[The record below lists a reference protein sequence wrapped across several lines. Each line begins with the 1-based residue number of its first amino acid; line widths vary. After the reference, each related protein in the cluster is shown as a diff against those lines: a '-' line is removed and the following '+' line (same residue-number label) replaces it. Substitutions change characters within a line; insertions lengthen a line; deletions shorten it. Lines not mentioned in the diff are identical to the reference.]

1 MNLTL
6 PPPLSV
12 LSPINPCICPVD
24 TTISCVKW
32 SSNEWLIT
40 ASLLSTFLGVVITVS
55 TLYIN
60 KLKKDRPR
68 MVTNLSTINEN
79 DSIPEIMVIQR

>member
-6 PPPLSV
+6 PPPFSNV
-12 LSPINPCICPVD
+12 PPCNCPVD

-32 SSNEWLIT
+32 TSTEWLVT
-40 ASLLSTFLGVVITVS
+40 TGMLSTFIGIGITVL

-68 MVTNLSTINEN
+68 MVTNLSTIPEN
-79 DSIPEIMVIQR
+79 NSIPEIMVIQR